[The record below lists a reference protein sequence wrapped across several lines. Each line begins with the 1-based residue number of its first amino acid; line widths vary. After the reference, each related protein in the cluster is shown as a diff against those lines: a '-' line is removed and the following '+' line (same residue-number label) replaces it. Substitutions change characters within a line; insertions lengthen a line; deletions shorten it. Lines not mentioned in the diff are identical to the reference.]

1 MEEFFRG
8 LRGEPGLRLPPFKVY
23 AGPLS
28 GLLLDSIGMGAIT
41 FGRRVFVSRRLVR
54 KGAGGRLTAPGWLL
68 VHEAAHVLQ
77 YEEKGFVKFLFDY
90 LRAYWAALREGGRWG
105 GAGRMAAYLA
115 IPDEREAREAE
126 YAFRSSAEKGGAG
139 RALP

>member
-1 MEEFFRG
+1 MEEFFRS
-8 LRGEPGLRLPPFKVY
+8 LRGEPGLRLPRFKVY

-41 FGRRVFVSRRLVR
+41 FGRRVFLSKRLVR
-54 KGAGGRLTAPGWLL
+54 EGPDGRLTAPGWLL
-68 VHEAAHVLQ
+68 VHEGAHVLQ
-77 YEEKGFVKFLFDY
+77 YERKGFVKFLFGY

-115 IPDEREAREAE
+115 IPDECEAREAE
-126 YAFRSSAEKGGAG
+126 HAFRASREKGIPA
-139 RALP
+139 PPPS